1 MNRRSVI
8 LCLTV
13 MLVLVSGV
21 IAGDNPLP
29 EGSTAGNVE
38 SPIKKAR
45 LQEYRNDIPQQ
56 GNYYEWDGSRWQQ
69 YKAGIPQH
77 GSYLKEVKP
86 EERTPSSQAPILNDK
101 KK

>member
-13 MLVLVSGV
+13 MLLLVSGV
-21 IAGDNPLP
+21 IAGDNSLP
-29 EGSTAGNVE
+29 EGSSAGNAE
-38 SPIKKAR
+38 SPGKKAR

-56 GNYYEWDGSRWQQ
+56 GNYYEWDGSKWQR
-69 YKAGIPQH
+69 YKAGIPRH

-86 EERTPSSQAPILNDK
+86 EEKASETRQEK
-101 KK
+101 